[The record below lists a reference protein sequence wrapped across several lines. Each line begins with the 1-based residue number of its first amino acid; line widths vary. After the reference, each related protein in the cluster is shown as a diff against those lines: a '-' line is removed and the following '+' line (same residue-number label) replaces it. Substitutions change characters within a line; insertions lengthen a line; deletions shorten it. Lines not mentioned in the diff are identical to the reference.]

1 MTASDLIMYLP
12 NAASMKRYDTN
23 TPYYTKG
30 LFKVNKK
37 TPGILLS
44 TLDKFD
50 ILFFQGSL

>member
-12 NAASMKRYDTN
+12 NAA